1 MEMAPL
7 PPHLAIT
14 IKTPNNAA
22 LIKVDLMISEKN
34 HLTDI
39 LNNPS
44 ASQITEKSIK
54 VIFSSFCL

>member
-1 MEMAPL
+1 METALP
-7 PPHLAIT
+7 PPHLVIT

-22 LIKVDLMISEKN
+22 LIKVDLMIPEKN

-39 LNNPS
+39 PNNPS
-44 ASQITEKSIK
+44 SLQITEKSIK